1 MKTPPDFSSKRSY
14 ERYRAELMAWSE
26 VTTVKKSS
34 WARIIA
40 LNMPDSSEEGDIRG
54 KIFESLGDELA
65 GEEGFQKLIDWLD
78 KHFAQDKDIVMIDRI
93 KQFMKFVRK
102 PGMTIHSFFFCTKVI
117 FWLQP
122 QNFLIYSKLSLKN
135 YLILQSLVASKA
147 FLISYKFQKDG
158 TKITKFDKM

>member
-1 MKTPPDFSSKRSY
+1 MLFY
-14 ERYRAELMAWSE
+14 
-26 VTTVKKSS
+26 KK
-34 WARIIA
+34 
-40 LNMPDSSEEGDIRG
+40 
-54 KIFESLGDELA
+54 
-65 GEEGFQKLIDWLD
+65 
-78 KHFAQDKDIVMIDRI
+78 V
-93 KQFMKFVRK
+93 
-102 PGMTIHSFFFCTKVI
+102 IHSFFYKKVI

>member
-1 MKTPPDFSSKRSY
+1 MSTMKAPPNFSSKRSY
-14 ERYRAELMAWSE
+14 ERYRTELMAWSE

-102 PGMTIHSFFFCTKVI
+102 PGMTIIEFLAGFDTAYNTAIKKG
-117 FWLQP
+117 LEKLPQP
-122 QNFLIYSKLSLKN
+122 
-135 YLILQSLVASKA
+135 YLMYMIIENTTVRARN
-147 FLISYKFQKDG
+147 
-158 TKITKFDKM
+158 